1 MLKYLLTA
9 YYVPNTMLSV
19 GDTMVS
25 KNGIWI
31 CPHIGSALTEHKLYE
46 ECSSVL
52 SKLIMT
58 GSGPRC
64 VMFGGSEPLV
74 EFRAAAAS
82 DS

>member
-25 KNGIWI
+25 KNG
-31 CPHIGSALTEHKLYE
+31 IGSALTEHKLYE

>member
-1 MLKYLLTA
+1 M
-9 YYVPNTMLSV
+9 S
-19 GDTMVS
+19 
-25 KNGIWI
+25 
-31 CPHIGSALTEHKLYE
+31 
-46 ECSSVL
+46 

-58 GSGPRC
+58 GSGHRC